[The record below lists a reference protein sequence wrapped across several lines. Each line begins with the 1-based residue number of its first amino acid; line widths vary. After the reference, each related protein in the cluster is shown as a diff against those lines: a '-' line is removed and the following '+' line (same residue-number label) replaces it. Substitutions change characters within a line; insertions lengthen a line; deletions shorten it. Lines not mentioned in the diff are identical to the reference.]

1 MFRIASSRHGELM
14 TNVNS
19 IDELTLE
26 ILACRA
32 SISESRGLVV
42 GLSGIDGAGKGYVA
56 GQLEAHL
63 AQHGVAAGIINV
75 DGWLNLP
82 EKRFN
87 QDCPAEHFYE
97 HAIRFEEFFSQLVLP
112 LRDRRSVH
120 LVADF
125 AEETA
130 PSFRKHTYDFKDV
143 GVVVVEGIF
152 LFKPQYRKFFDLTV
166 WVDCSFPTALARAI
180 ARAQEGLSIARTIG
194 AYETIYFPAQ
204 RIHLAQD
211 HPRES
216 ADLILENDRTT
227 VKWHSTNS
235 QFNYHRPIT
244 VH

>member
-1 MFRIASSRHGELM
+1 MVSIM
-14 TNVNS
+14 TKVNS
-19 IDELTLE
+19 IYELILE

-32 SISESRGLVV
+32 SISQSRSLVV

-56 GQLEAHL
+56 GQLEAYL
-63 AQHGVAAGIINV
+63 ARYGLAAGIINV

-87 QDCPAEHFYE
+87 QRRPAEHFYE
-97 HAIRFEEFFSQLVLP
+97 HAIRFEELFSQLVLP
-112 LRDRRSVH
+112 LRDSRSVR

-130 PSFRKHTYDFKDV
+130 SSFRKHTYDFKDV

-152 LFKPQYRKFFDLTV
+152 LFKPQYRQFFDLTV

-180 ARAQEGLSIARTIG
+180 ERAQEGLSIARTIN
-194 AYETIYFPAQ
+194 AYETVYFPAQ
-204 RIHLAQD
+204 RFHLAQD

-227 VKWHSTNS
+227 VRWQSS
-235 QFNYHRPIT
+235 RAQFNYHRQIT
-244 VH
+244 LH

>member
-1 MFRIASSRHGELM
+1 MSSIEE
-14 TNVNS
+14 V
-19 IDELTLE
+19 IQI
-26 ILACRA
+26 ILAQRSRVPECR
-32 SISESRGLVV
+32 SLLV

-63 AQHGVAAGIINV
+63 ARYGVAAGIINV

-87 QDCPAEHFYE
+87 QRRPGEHFYE
-97 HAIRFEEFFSQLVLP
+97 NAIRFEELFSQLVLP

-120 LVADF
+120 FVADC

-130 PSFRKHTYDFKDV
+130 PSFHKHTYDFKDV

-152 LFKPQYRKFFDLTV
+152 LFKPQYRQFFDLTV

-180 ARAQEGLSIARTIG
+180 ERAQEGLSIARTISV
-194 AYETIYFPAQ
+194 YETIYFPAQ
-204 RIHLAQD
+204 RIHMSQD

-216 ADLILENDRTT
+216 ADLIIENDRTRVRWQSSKT
-227 VKWHSTNS
+227 
-235 QFNYHRPIT
+235 QFNYHRQVT
-244 VH
+244 LH